1 MKLVPL
7 PERPEPDSGADDKD
21 DDGVDDEDPVEAD
34 EADGDVVALDDGEDG
49 EEPGYEEADAE
60 DETAC
65 VSWIACRGLESHR
78 WNSCPDSPSCKGMRE
93 QKARGSNELRD
104 GEVDLATVHRYE
116 AFENSRTHR

>member
-7 PERPEPDSGADDKD
+7 PERPEPDRGADDED

-60 DETAC
+60 DEAAC
-65 VSWIACRGLESHR
+65 DLRVIHSFIHSPIHSPVHIRAVQYRIVHDTRECGSRKHEEVT
-78 WNSCPDSPSCKGMRE
+78 SCEMEKS
-93 QKARGSNELRD
+93 
-104 GEVDLATVHRYE
+104 T
-116 AFENSRTHR
+116 